1 MWCRQCGQDV
11 PGRLAS
17 SGGEYCCPRCH
28 GVLGSDAAMKTA
40 TAPPPAAAPDPMPY
54 DGWELDEQ
62 LRHIE
67 RVLAANRLR
76 GEPAAA
82 GGEQETSRADWPHAA
97 VPAWHVQPA
106 SRPARQPMPRKP
118 ARKGWVLGLLI
129 GTALTLGPLAVIGG
143 AALLGWSLVTGR
155 QDLWVFAAPTAMG
168 GQIVVLLGLVL
179 QLNRL
184 GRESRQAAGKLD
196 RLDQDI
202 HDLRTTTTLLGT
214 THGPSAAAVYAHL
227 ADGASPQILLSDL
240 KSQLDILA
248 VQLGRS

>member
-11 PGRLAS
+11 PGRLAR

-40 TAPPPAAAPDPMPY
+40 TAAPPAADPAPY

-82 GGEQETSRADWPHAA
+82 AGDQETSRADWPHAGA
-97 VPAWHVQPA
+97 PAWHVRPA
-106 SRPARQPMPRKP
+106 PRPARQPTPRKP
-118 ARKGWVLGLLI
+118 ARQGWGLGLLI

-143 AALLGWSLVTGR
+143 GALLGWSLLAGR
-155 QDLWVFAAPTAMG
+155 QDLLVFAAPTAMG
-168 GQIVVLLGLVL
+168 GQLVVLLGLVL

-184 GRESRQAAGKLD
+184 TRDSRQAAGKLD

-214 THGPSAAAVYAHL
+214 THGPSAAAFYAHL

-248 VQLGRS
+248 VQLGR

>member
-1 MWCRQCGQDV
+1 
-11 PGRLAS
+11 
-17 SGGEYCCPRCH
+17 
-28 GVLGSDAAMKTA
+28 MKTA
-40 TAPPPAAAPDPMPY
+40 TAPAAAAAGPMPY
-54 DGWELDEQ
+54 DGWEMDEQ

-67 RVLAANRLR
+67 RVLTANRLR

-82 GGEQETSRADWPHAA
+82 GEQEVSRADWPQAGA
-97 VPAWHVQPA
+97 PAWHVHPA
-106 SRPARQPMPRKP
+106 SRPARRPLPRKP
-118 ARKGWVLGLLI
+118 ARQGFVLGLLI
-129 GTALTLGPLAVIGG
+129 GTALTLGPLAVVGG
-143 AALLGWSLVTGR
+143 GALLGWSLWTGR
-155 QDLWVFAAPTAMG
+155 QDLWAFAAPTAMG

-214 THGPSAAAVYAHL
+214 THGPSAAAFYAHL